1 MSSVFKESILVAHEL
16 EASKEKI
23 LTTMNE
29 LMKCK
34 DDLHFFQ
41 AERTA
46 YLKAALKMFQRGI
59 VELELQVFL
68 GIHSSRS
75 KKL

>member
-1 MSSVFKESILVAHEL
+1 MSSVFKGIYSCCTRIE
-16 EASKEKI
+16 EKI
-23 LTTMNE
+23 LTAMNE

-34 DDLHFFQ
+34 DDLHFLQ